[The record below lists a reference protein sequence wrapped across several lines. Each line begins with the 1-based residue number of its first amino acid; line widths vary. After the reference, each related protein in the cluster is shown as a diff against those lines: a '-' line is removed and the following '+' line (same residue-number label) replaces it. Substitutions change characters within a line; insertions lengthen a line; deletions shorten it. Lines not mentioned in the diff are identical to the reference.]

1 LIDEHENRI
10 SLEREACSEKKK
22 ISQVSAENE
31 NSGAL
36 LKGGVEILLPDNRN
50 LMSYL
55 FIG

>member
-36 LKGGVEILLPDNRN
+36 LKGSVEILLPDNRN
-50 LMSYL
+50 LISYL